1 MKTHTVT
8 LASAIFVSAAS
19 IAYAASTTVNIN
31 AIDANGVGK
40 KIGTIELSDTNEG
53 LRITPQLTEL
63 PPGDHGFHVHV
74 NPNCGPANGPNG
86 QPAAALIVTVVAGG
100 ISGARGADQKAA
112 EHPA

>member
-31 AIDANGVGK
+31 AIDGNGVGK

-63 PPGDHGFHVHV
+63 PPGRPRFSY
-74 NPNCGPANGPNG
+74 P
-86 QPAAALIVTVVAGG
+86 
-100 ISGARGADQKAA
+100 R
-112 EHPA
+112 